1 METGKTR
8 TKLLYLPGKLRKQAS
23 YSLII
28 IYIFLRL
35 FKLILYLMKNCAMR
49 RRLLNFIAAFLL
61 VPALSAQ
68 TGGDNVY
75 EFLNLTHSGLVS
87 SLGGTN
93 VSLNSSGLNLAYH
106 NPALLNNSMDKS
118 LALNYVNYF
127 AGINYG
133 LAMYSRSF
141 RGIGNFAAGMT
152 YLNYGSF
159 TEADPTGIITGSFSA
174 SEYALSLMYSKELD
188 SLFSVG
194 INFKPVLSHL
204 EKYTSFGFAFDLG
217 AAYHNRD
224 NLFSAGFTLKNI
236 GLEVTTYAGEPRQK
250 LPFEIQ
256 AGLSQKLAHAPFR
269 LSLTLRH
276 LEKYDL
282 TYEYSDTTSA
292 KNYLQSSEVLENL
305 MRHVI
310 VGIELIPH
318 KNFYLSAGYN
328 YQRRKEL
335 QVESKT
341 STVGFSWGFG
351 INTTWINIEFGRATY
366 HLAGASNNVSLIVRP
381 DLLYNRFRK

>member
-1 METGKTR
+1 MAR
-8 TKLLYLPGKLRKQAS
+8 KLLYV
-23 YSLII
+23 
-28 IYIFLRL
+28 
-35 FKLILYLMKNCAMR
+35 
-49 RRLLNFIAAFLL
+49 IAALL
-61 VPALSAQ
+61 FVPVLRAQ
-68 TGGDNVY
+68 TGGDNIY

-93 VSLNSSGLNLAYH
+93 VSLNSPDLNLAYH
-106 NPALLNNSMDKS
+106 NPALLNMSMDKS

-133 LAMYSRSF
+133 LAMYSRSIP
-141 RGIGNFAAGMT
+141 GAGNFAAGLT

-159 TEADPTGIITGSFSA
+159 TEADPSGTITGTFSA
-174 SEYALSLMYSKELD
+174 SEYALSLIYSKEID
-188 SLFSVG
+188 SLFSLG

-217 AAYHNRD
+217 AAYHSRS
-224 NLFSAGFTLKNI
+224 NLFSAGIVIKNA
-236 GLEVTTYAGEPRQK
+236 GLEVTTYAGEARQK

-256 AGLSQKLAHAPFR
+256 AGVSQKLAHAPFR
-269 LSLTLRH
+269 FSLTLRH

-292 KNYLQSSEVLENL
+292 KNYFQSSEFLENI
-305 MRHVI
+305 MRHI
-310 VGIELIPH
+310 VAGIEFIPH

-335 QVESKT
+335 AVESRT
-341 STVGFSWGFG
+341 SMIGFSWGFG
-351 INTTWINIEFGRATY
+351 INTSWLNIEFGRAAY
-366 HLAGASNNVSLIVRP
+366 HLAGASNNISLIVRP